1 MNMWCDGCGRHGNEE
16 DMIEVGSECV
26 MDDCTGTIHV
36 DVEWLDRDD
45 LEGLDE
51 FDLLRVAND
60 VREQFSEFRHKAAKP
75 ATPII
80 NAKDMRAAACAAL
93 ADVAERI
100 VEEPFPLDGIC
111 THCGCEENFEVTE
124 TGYDRNTS
132 IELEFADLDDD
143 GELPQTYTMATGSTN
158 GWSDFSEN
166 GDIEVCCCSECGHI
180 YALPEVFEWN

>member
-1 MNMWCDGCGRHGNEE
+1 M
-16 DMIEVGSECV
+16 
-26 MDDCTGTIHV
+26 TQ
-36 DVEWLDRDD
+36 
-45 LEGLDE
+45 
-51 FDLLRVAND
+51 
-60 VREQFSEFRHKAAKP
+60 EQFDEMMKAAAKP